1 MTLHDNSDDAA
12 LLSLLAKSDVWSYK
26 KEYRLV
32 VQDES
37 KALPD
42 AESLKS
48 NGHFLEFPQGALM
61 SVITGCQSDHQ
72 RIHNLVK
79 SIDPKVDVK
88 QATRVPNRFEISI
101 SQ

>member
-1 MTLHDNSDDAA
+1 MKEHEHSDDAV
-12 LLSLLAKSDVWSYK
+12 LVSLLAKSDVWSYE
-26 KEYRLV
+26 KEYRLI
-32 VQDES
+32 VQEES

-42 AESLKS
+42 SVSLKS
-48 NGHFLEFPQGALM
+48 NGYFLEFPQDALI
-61 SVITGCQSDHQ
+61 SVISGCQSNHQ
-72 RIHNLVK
+72 RIHYLVK